1 MKSERTPSRY
11 KQVYKYRWAGRL
23 CRSLTPRVWQDYK
36 PLEARWLR
44 LIYCLGEA
52 GRKKFFCDKVALMWF
67 PLKHTVWFWSP
78 TLAVE
83 DFMFPPL
90 QSEPPQKASVTIC
103 KQVTS
108 ILILTSHEGLNNN
121 FTYLVIIWYELNCL
135 WRVTLLIQKSL
146 KTNSLSFSSSS
157 LSNSSSYS
165 SSSDS
170 PSLSP
175 LAPHDSSVF
184 TDSLCV
190 GNNDIE

>member
-23 CRSLTPRVWQDYK
+23 CRSLTPRAWQDYK

-108 ILILTSHEGLNNN
+108 ILILTSHEPWTTTSHTDRLKFYNSVIRQIYESAFVVNKLDSNSISLNNSK
-121 FTYLVIIWYELNCL
+121 CAG
-135 WRVTLLIQKSL
+135 S
-146 KTNSLSFSSSS
+146 
-157 LSNSSSYS
+157 
-165 SSSDS
+165 
-170 PSLSP
+170 
-175 LAPHDSSVF
+175 
-184 TDSLCV
+184 
-190 GNNDIE
+190 

>member
-1 MKSERTPSRY
+1 MKSERTPSRC

-23 CRSLTPRVWQDYK
+23 CRSLTPRAWQDYK

-44 LIYCLGEA
+44 LIYCLGEG

-90 QSEPPQKASVTIC
+90 QSEPPQKCNYMQASDLYINTYVSWT
-103 KQVTS
+103 
-108 ILILTSHEGLNNN
+108 LNNN

-165 SSSDS
+165 SSPDS

-175 LAPHDSSVF
+175 LALHDSPVF
-184 TDSLCV
+184 TDSLMCR
-190 GNNDIE
+190 